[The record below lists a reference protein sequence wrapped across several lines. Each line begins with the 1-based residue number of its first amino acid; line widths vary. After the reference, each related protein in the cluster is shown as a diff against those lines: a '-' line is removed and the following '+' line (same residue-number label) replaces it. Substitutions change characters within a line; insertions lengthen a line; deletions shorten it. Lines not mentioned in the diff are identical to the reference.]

1 MEAEAREALAMKPPV
16 ITNVSVDSLIQ
27 GCSSLLQAIESA
39 ASLGGGQSTKLP
51 ANVLDAMRLVHTSVE
66 QMRPLPP
73 PSKDA
78 PLEPEQLP
86 FVPAI
91 LIEGDSIMEEMD
103 DTNLSDENLLEIA
116 KRLRAKRLR
125 VA

>member
-1 MEAEAREALAMKPPV
+1 M
-16 ITNVSVDSLIQ
+16 
-27 GCSSLLQAIESA
+27 LQPIESA

-51 ANVLDAMRLVHTSVE
+51 ANVLDAMRLVHSSVE

-86 FVPAI
+86 FVLAI
-91 LIEGDSIMEEMD
+91 LIEGDSIMEAMD
-103 DTNLSDENLLEIA
+103 GTDVADEKIFEIA
-116 KRLRAKRLR
+116 KRLRAKCHR